1 MRYEIE
7 SERTLQQSTIL
18 ARVYERIANK
28 ERVAGG
34 KGRALNTIAGN
45 SDFFD
50 RDNNSRM
57 LEPAYW
63 ERLIKEGNKHIHAI
77 APGIYCTN
85 SQCDMRINV
94 ALEECVNCEF
104 DVIVDGMYAEGKRL
118 NASKNLALLDEQN
131 ELTHGVA
138 SQLVMQIRSCEAI
151 LRDLEI
157 PFERVKLPQSVTRI
171 LIKTVAI

>member
-1 MRYEIE
+1 
-7 SERTLQQSTIL
+7 
-18 ARVYERIANK
+18 
-28 ERVAGG
+28 
-34 KGRALNTIAGN
+34 
-45 SDFFD
+45 
-50 RDNNSRM
+50 
-57 LEPAYW
+57 
-63 ERLIKEGNKHIHAI
+63 
-77 APGIYCTN
+77 
-85 SQCDMRINV
+85 
-94 ALEECVNCEF
+94 
-104 DVIVDGMYAEGKRL
+104 VDGMYAEGKRL